1 MWLRSE
7 KRSSRIAQP
16 TNKPS
21 ISLRKIIK
29 NPAALKNLKQTATV
43 VTPNRRYSVCAAA
56 AAVAVTTQPAAATQ
70 AKTRKNGS
78 AKQLP
83 TNKCNIKSQTV
94 GVKRL
99 IRKSKTSTGKRHD
112 TKKFSSVAK
121 ATAAAAAA
129 GGDLHHKRVRLP
141 RNSLR
146 TISDVGKENRWQH
159 EVQLSACLV
168 DKRRGGRMRT
178 TGTTE
183 EHHEST
189 DPVDVVQLN
198 LPRVDTCSVFAL
210 ASDSCD
216 SCKPS
221 TACSCSSSS
230 SNQTDDPARS
240 NGGLGVPKTDCL
252 NAIFVEC
259 DSTTDNDRTSAPS
272 TSMLLNPVRISPP
285 TTAHISL
292 FISFVNLLHFI
303 IK

>member
-16 TNKPS
+16 NNKPS
-21 ISLRKIIK
+21 INLRKIIK
-29 NPAALKNLKQTATV
+29 NASALKNLKQTATV
-43 VTPNRRYSVCAAA
+43 VAPNRRFSTGGVCAA
-56 AAVAVTTQPAAATQ
+56 TTQSATQ

-99 IRKSKTSTGKRHD
+99 VRKSKNSTGKRHD
-112 TKKFSSVAK
+112 KKKFASVAK
-121 ATAAAAAA
+121 AAAAAA
-129 GGDLHHKRVRLP
+129 GDHQKRVRLP
-141 RNSLR
+141 RNTLR

-159 EVQLSACLV
+159 EVQLSSCLA
-168 DKRRGGRMRT
+168 DKRRGRMRAT
-178 TGTTE
+178 VTE
-183 EHHEST
+183 HLEST
-189 DPVDVVQLN
+189 DPVEVVQIN
-198 LPRVDTCSVFAL
+198 LPRVDTCSDFAL
-210 ASDSCD
+210 ANDSCD

-230 SNQTDDPARS
+230 NQTDDARS
-240 NGGLGVPKTDCL
+240 SCGLSVPKTDCL

-272 TSMLLNPVRISPP
+272 TSMLLNPVNYSYFL
-285 TTAHISL
+285 SL
-292 FISFVNLLHFI
+292 
-303 IK
+303 

>member
-16 TNKPS
+16 KNKPS
-21 ISLRKIIK
+21 INLRKLIK
-29 NPAALKNLKQTATV
+29 NTSALKNLKQTATV
-43 VTPNRRYSVCAAA
+43 VTPNRRFSTGGVCAATSQTA
-56 AAVAVTTQPAAATQ
+56 AQ

-99 IRKSKTSTGKRHD
+99 IRKCKNSTGKRHD
-112 TKKFSSVAK
+112 KKKFTAVAK
-121 ATAAAAAA
+121 TAAAAGAA
-129 GGDLHHKRVRLP
+129 GDHHKRVRLP
-141 RNSLR
+141 RNTLR

-159 EVQLSACLV
+159 EVQLSSCLA
-168 DKRRGGRMRT
+168 DKRRGRMRAT
-178 TGTTE
+178 VT
-183 EHHEST
+183 EHHESP
-189 DPVDVVQLN
+189 DPVDVVQIN
-198 LPRVDTCSVFAL
+198 LPSVDTCSDFAL

-230 SNQTDDPARS
+230 NQTDDARS
-240 NGGLGVPKTDCL
+240 SCGLSVPKTDCL

-272 TSMLLNPVRISPP
+272 TSMLINPVLFPAHFSYFFKVHIGKIS
-285 TTAHISL
+285 T
-292 FISFVNLLHFI
+292 LLNELSICIHFRLLI
-303 IK
+303 LR